1 MNNCVAEQLT
11 YCGSE
16 CEQSNESSGT
26 SVKTESKMTSNPD
39 FEEKTNDCV
48 ADCQQERSNLPGG
61 VPLGILDGGVPS
73 GGLQIMT

>member
-1 MNNCVAEQLT
+1 M

-26 SVKTESKMTSNPD
+26 SVESKMTSNPD
-39 FEEKTNDCV
+39 FEEKTNNCV

-61 VPLGILDGGVPS
+61 VLLGILDGGVPP